1 MPMELMKRLLKRKG
15 LHQAVMFTTFAG
27 RGARG
32 SIFMGVAQLRLVR
45 CVCVQSR
52 PGQLARRAFVSP
64 AVTLLPHPR
73 RHPRRAK
80 SLPGKND
87 LARAY
92 IKAGELWMDIGPW
105 RGRQIARA
113 CARSMVGRHDPPVAI
128 HGGRHGISRDS

>member
-1 MPMELMKRLLKRKG
+1 MPMEADERLLKRKG
-15 LHQAVMFTTFAG
+15 LHQAVMFHDFAG

-73 RHPRRAK
+73 RHPRGRKLA
-80 SLPGKND
+80 GKMTW
-87 LARAY
+87 ARAY
-92 IKAGELWMDIGPW
+92 IKAGELWMDIG
-105 RGRQIARA
+105 RGEVVKLPEPVRDQWWEGTTRQWPFMAADMASRA
-113 CARSMVGRHDPPVAI
+113 TR
-128 HGGRHGISRDS
+128 